1 VDKSGFKQLRVL
13 EKVDTIYQPIPF
25 EIKEDSL
32 RLKRCYIDAA
42 WKPKQEYQLEMDSAT
57 IFDIYG
63 LANKKFE
70 KKFRFKTEEEYGKI
84 LLNVKG
90 VTVPVI
96 VQLYKSEEGKSENG
110 KRKYNILSEKKMAH
124 DGTLTFELLPEGKY
138 KFRAI
143 LDANGNGV
151 WDTGLY
157 LKQQQPEEIVYMP
170 VEMVVKHNSEYEQ
183 EFDLRQKNKKTIEKE
198 K

>member
-1 VDKSGFKQLRVL
+1 
-13 EKVDTIYQPIPF
+13 
-25 EIKEDSL
+25 
-32 RLKRCYIDAA
+32 
-42 WKPKQEYQLEMDSAT
+42 
-57 IFDIYG
+57 
-63 LANKKFE
+63 
-70 KKFRFKTEEEYGKI
+70 
-84 LLNVKG
+84 
-90 VTVPVI
+90 
-96 VQLYKSEEGKSENG
+96 
-110 KRKYNILSEKKMAH
+110 MAH

-170 VEMVVKHNSEYEQ
+170 VEMVVKHNFEYEQ
-183 EFDLRQKNKKTIEKE
+183 EFDLKQKNKKTIEKE